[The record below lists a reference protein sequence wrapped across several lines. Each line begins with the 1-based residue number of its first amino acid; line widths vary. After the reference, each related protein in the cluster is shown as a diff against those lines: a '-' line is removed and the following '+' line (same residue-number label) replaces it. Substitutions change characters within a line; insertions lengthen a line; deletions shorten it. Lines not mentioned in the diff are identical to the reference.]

1 MPPTI
6 VREQCGKAFME
17 ELREISRLDTGV
29 PGAAGK

>member
-6 VREQCGKAFME
+6 VREQCGKAYME
-17 ELREISRLDTGV
+17 ELRDTGE